1 MRIPMYNDASGDAT
15 VRPLLFP
22 AFDCPSHHCSI
33 VASSPMVVLKVGG
46 DAQDL
51 VLDLVLDLSSLAL
64 LALAL
69 ALVPLA

>member
-1 MRIPMYNDASGDAT
+1 
-15 VRPLLFP
+15 
-22 AFDCPSHHCSI
+22 
-33 VASSPMVVLKVGG
+33 MVVLKVGG

-69 ALVPLA
+69 ALVPLT